1 MMRSGFRSSIK
12 IVKEFD
18 TFISKIL
25 SIGLSFIH
33 LPHIY
38 KTGNSVRS
46 GCLSLE
52 KGIFQ
57 IIVKSI
63 QKENFELRCFYPE
76 AGLKSY
82 DEYKRLTYKQ
92 KIVGM

>member
-1 MMRSGFRSSIK
+1 MMSSGFRSSIK

-25 SIGLSFIH
+25 STGLSLIH

-38 KTGNSVRS
+38 ITENSVRS
-46 GCLSLE
+46 GCLPLE
-52 KGIFQ
+52 KGISP

-63 QKENFELRCFYPE
+63 QKENYELRCFYSE
-76 AGLKSY
+76 AGLKSN
-82 DEYKRLTYKQ
+82 DEYKRLIYKQ
-92 KIVGM
+92 KIVGI